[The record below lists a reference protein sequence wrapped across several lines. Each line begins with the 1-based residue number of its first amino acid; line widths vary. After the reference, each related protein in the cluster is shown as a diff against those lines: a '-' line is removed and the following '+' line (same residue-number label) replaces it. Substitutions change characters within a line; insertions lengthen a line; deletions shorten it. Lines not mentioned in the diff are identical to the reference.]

1 MTMSKDRKAK
11 KAAKKAAHKAAK
23 KAAKKAAQK
32 KSHVDKPRSAHKAA
46 TSHAPAKPAVKAS
59 ASRASAP
66 STPAVRS
73 KAEAVAGS
81 RAPAGAPGKGDQQK
95 SAAPPTKKPSRKS
108 GGGRR
113 EGKSY
118 APGDLL
124 LPGGCLSMEE
134 IHYFLR
140 GCVAA
145 EHRVAEEGL
154 QDVLAKRG
162 PAESEITAD
171 DVKKLLVGVVER
183 FASGAIEPM
192 LPSRAQARRTFAGFV
207 ERTRSRRREIG
218 AFLRGLDLGRTE
230 VSHLDSHSE
239 TSLQN
244 LMEWTARIEK
254 MVEEGEEP
262 EHADYN
268 QLHRGIDQ
276 LDNTTEA
283 LIVDLETTLR
293 RLRDRAQQ

>member
-1 MTMSKDRKAK
+1 MSPTRKPKKVVKKIAK
-11 KAAKKAAHKAAK
+11 KPARGKKPAPDHKPAAAHPAAKAPARPPAHSPAPSLRGKPEAASPRPPAGGAGRAEQAK
-23 KAAKKAAQK
+23 GASPPK
-32 KSHVDKPRSAHKAA
+32 KSA
-46 TSHAPAKPAVKAS
+46 
-59 ASRASAP
+59 
-66 STPAVRS
+66 
-73 KAEAVAGS
+73 
-81 RAPAGAPGKGDQQK
+81 
-95 SAAPPTKKPSRKS
+95 RKS
-108 GGGRR
+108 GSGGRR

-124 LPGGCLSMEE
+124 LPGGCQTVDE
-134 IHYFLR
+134 IQYFFR
-140 GCVAA
+140 GCVSA
-145 EHRVAEEGL
+145 EHPVAEEGL
-154 QDVLAKRG
+154 QELLTKRSLPEG
-162 PAESEITAD
+162 EPAADEI
-171 DVKKLLVGVVER
+171 KRQLVGIVER
-183 FASGAIEPM
+183 FASGAVEPM
-192 LPSRAQARRTFAGFV
+192 LPSRSSARKTFSGFV
-207 ERTRSRRREIG
+207 ERARGRRREIG

-268 QLHRGIDQ
+268 QLHRGTDQ

-293 RLRDRAQQ
+293 RLRERAQ

>member
-1 MTMSKDRKAK
+1 MSPARKTKKPAK
-11 KAAKKAAHKAAK
+11 KSAAKAAARKSVAARKPAAAHKPATARPGAK
-23 KAAKKAAQK
+23 TAGRQAPHPAP
-32 KSHVDKPRSAHKAA
+32 HHP
-46 TSHAPAKPAVKAS
+46 APAPRPK
-59 ASRASAP
+59 
-66 STPAVRS
+66 T
-73 KAEAVAGS
+73 EATGT
-81 RAPAGAPGKGDQQK
+81 RAPAPGALRPEQAKGP
-95 SAAPPTKKPSRKS
+95 AAPTKKPSRKAA
-108 GGGRR
+108 GGRR

-124 LPGGCLSMEE
+124 LPGGCQTTEE
-134 IHYFLR
+134 IQYFFR

-145 EHRVAEEGL
+145 EHPMPEEGL
-154 QDVLAKRG
+154 QEVLLKRALSENE
-162 PAESEITAD
+162 PAAEEM
-171 DVKKLLVGVVER
+171 KKVLVGIVER
-183 FASGAIEPM
+183 FASGVIEPL
-192 LPSRAQARRTFAGFV
+192 LPSRAAARKSFSGFV
-207 ERTRSRRREIG
+207 ERARGRRREIG

-283 LIVDLETTLR
+283 LIVDLETTLHR
-293 RLRDRAQQ
+293 QRERAK

>member
-1 MTMSKDRKAK
+1 MSPTRKPK
-11 KAAKKAAHKAAK
+11 KAAKKPAPRKKPAPERKPASAHPAAK
-23 KAAKKAAQK
+23 
-32 KSHVDKPRSAHKAA
+32 A
-46 TSHAPAKPAVKAS
+46 TGRPPAHAPAAALRGKADAAPQRPTAGSPA
-59 ASRASAP
+59 RAEQAKG
-66 STPAVRS
+66 STPA
-73 KAEAVAGS
+73 
-81 RAPAGAPGKGDQQK
+81 
-95 SAAPPTKKPSRKS
+95 KKPARKS
-108 GGGRR
+108 GSRR

-124 LPGGCLSMEE
+124 LPGGCQTPEE
-134 IHYFLR
+134 VQYFFR

-145 EHRVAEEGL
+145 EHPVAEDGL
-154 QDVLAKRG
+154 QEVLAKRSL
-162 PAESEITAD
+162 AEGEAGAEE
-171 DVKKLLVGVVER
+171 VKRQLVGIVER
-183 FASGAIEPM
+183 FASGAVEPL
-192 LPSRAQARRTFAGFV
+192 LPSRSSARRTFPGFV
-207 ERTRSRRREIG
+207 ERVRGRRREIG

-293 RLRDRAQQ
+293 RLRERAQ